1 MATDFGEGDARLAEA
16 DEYPEVEDGDERQT
30 EGDEDAGDDEEVPE
44 EGQHGGGAEDGE
56 DGGDV
61 RAVGVGRAARRWQR
75 GALMVLLDVAKGVGE
90 GIGGRRAEME
100 ARRWGVVAGH
110 GFAEVDV
117 DGDLAALRVGGVQPA
132 AQAVAFV
139 KPGGGGFAQHDFQP
153 DGIRVGTATDD
164 GNGVGL
170 SGAQLGDV
178 GPAPV
183 AEASAIAVK
192 HGETI
197 AVAGEHGRGQRT
209 RTEVAA
215 ALPEQIEGD
224 ERGVAEEDVEG
235 VGQLRQVCAGEDGAD
250 AEGGEYAHAGG
261 EQVDVG
267 VVGAVVRAVIVSA
280 VHAVG
285 GSQAGLWQLYVSR
298 RRGGMRQADDARPFR
313 TEAKL

>member
-1 MATDFGEGDARLAEA
+1 M
-16 DEYPEVEDGDERQT
+16 Y
-30 EGDEDAGDDEEVPE
+30 
-44 EGQHGGGAEDGE
+44 GGG
-56 DGGDV
+56 V
-61 RAVGVGRAARRWQR
+61 RSVGIGRAARRRQR
-75 GALMVLLDVAKGVGE
+75 GALMVLVDVKEGVGE
-90 GIGGRRAEME
+90 GVGGVCPQMK
-100 ARRWGVVAGH
+100 ARRRGVVAGH
-110 GFAEVDV
+110 GFAEVNV

-132 AQAVAFV
+132 AEAVAFA
-139 KPGGGGFAQHDFQP
+139 KPGGGGLAQHDFQP

-170 SGAQLGDV
+170 SGAQFGDV

-215 ALPEQIEGD
+215 ALPEQVEGD

-235 VGQLRQVCAGEDGAD
+235 VGQLRQVCAGEDEAD

-267 VVGAVVRAVIVSA
+267 VVVRAVIVSA
-280 VHAVG
+280 VHAVD

-298 RRGGMRQADDARPFR
+298 RRDGMRRADDARPFR
-313 TEAKL
+313 TEAKF

>member
-1 MATDFGEGDARLAEA
+1 M
-16 DEYPEVEDGDERQT
+16 
-30 EGDEDAGDDEEVPE
+30 PE

-61 RAVGVGRAARRWQR
+61 RAVGVGRAVRRRQLCL
-75 GALMVLLDVAKGVGE
+75 LMVLVDVKEGVGE
-90 GIGGRRAEME
+90 GVGGVCPQMK
-100 ARRWGVVAGH
+100 ARRRGVVAGH

-153 DGIRVGTATDD
+153 DGIGVGTATDD

-170 SGAQLGDV
+170 SGAQFGDV

-209 RTEVAA
+209 RGKVTA
-215 ALPEQIEGD
+215 ALPEQVEGD
-224 ERGVAEEDVEG
+224 ERGVAEDNVEG
-235 VGQLRQVCAGEDGAD
+235 IGQLRQVCAGEDEAD

-267 VVGAVVRAVIVSA
+267 VVGAVVRVVIVSA
-280 VHAVG
+280 VHAVD
-285 GSQAGLWQLYVSR
+285 GS
-298 RRGGMRQADDARPFR
+298 
-313 TEAKL
+313 

>member
-1 MATDFGEGDARLAEA
+1 
-16 DEYPEVEDGDERQT
+16 
-30 EGDEDAGDDEEVPE
+30 
-44 EGQHGGGAEDGE
+44 
-56 DGGDV
+56 
-61 RAVGVGRAARRWQR
+61 
-75 GALMVLLDVAKGVGE
+75 MVLVDVAKGVSE
-90 GIGGRRAEME
+90 GVGGCRAEME
-100 ARRWGVVAGH
+100 ARRRSVVAGY

-117 DGDLAALRVGGVQPA
+117 DGDLAALRVNGIQPA

-153 DGIRVGTATDD
+153 DGIGVGTATDD

-170 SGAQLGDV
+170 SGAQFGDV

-209 RTEVAA
+209 RGKVTA
-215 ALPEQIEGD
+215 ALPEQAESD

-235 VGQLRQVCAGEDGAD
+235 VGQLRQVCAGEDEAD

-285 GSQAGLWQLYVSR
+285 GS
-298 RRGGMRQADDARPFR
+298 
-313 TEAKL
+313 